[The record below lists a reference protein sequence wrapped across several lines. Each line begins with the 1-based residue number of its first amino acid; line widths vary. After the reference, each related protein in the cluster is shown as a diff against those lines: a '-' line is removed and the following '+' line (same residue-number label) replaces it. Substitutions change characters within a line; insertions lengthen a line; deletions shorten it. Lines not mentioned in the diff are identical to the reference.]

1 MNKQIKQLYEF
12 GSFRLD
18 TSERLL
24 MREGRTVPLPPKVF
38 DTLLALVENSG
49 RIVGK
54 EELMELLW
62 PNTFVEESNLTQN
75 ISQLR
80 RALGD
85 GNGDGHYIE
94 TIPKRGYR
102 FAKNVEPVSEPEPAL
117 NFALNGHTSV
127 ASKDNGN
134 VVHPAAA
141 EIPTV
146 TLSRKRLLATFGLLA
161 VSLAIVALAGYIA
174 YRRSNNQ
181 GKTAFRQISPAK
193 LTTSGKALEPAIS
206 RSGKYAAFIAE
217 EIAGSDDLQSLWVRQ
232 IAADSSNQIVQPA
245 EIIFAGVTFSPDD
258 NFVYYV
264 ARPRGG
270 VMSKLFQVPLLGGTP
285 REVMSDVDSP
295 VSFSPNG
302 QYFAFVRN
310 YPQQRETSLI
320 VAKLDGSEER
330 KLLTRKRPESISLSG
345 PAWSPDGRTIACA
358 VSNLLPND
366 SVAQVLAVNVE
377 DSSASP
383 IGEQT
388 WSNIGQVAWL
398 GDGSG
403 VVFSAWRRTS
413 AVYGDQIYLLT
424 YPKGEMRR
432 VTNDMTSY
440 EGVGVTSDSGLLVSR
455 RSDKV
460 SSIWIVP
467 EAGGSFD
474 VSKATQIKSGFGD
487 TYSERFGLDWTPD
500 GRLVYAAHAS
510 GNLDVWSTTTDGKQQ
525 RQLTRDTQTDFM
537 PVVPPDG
544 RYIVF
549 ASERGGSSHI
559 WRMDADGGNPT
570 QLTRGRGDIFP
581 SLSPDGRWV
590 VYGSS
595 TTGRATLWKVSIEG
609 GEPVQL
615 TEWKATAI
623 TRPTI
628 SPGGEFIACQ
638 YLDDKERKLK
648 VAVVPF
654 DGKELKPVGEAT
666 MEMPLPEFGLF
677 RWSPNGRSLT
687 YISTQN
693 GASNIWSK
701 PIDGGE
707 ARRLTNFT
715 SDQIFRFAWSR
726 DGKSLACERGI
737 VINDAVLLH
746 NVKAE

>member
-18 TSERLL
+18 TGERLL

-62 PNTFVEESNLTQN
+62 PDTFVEESNLTQN

-85 GNGDGHYIE
+85 GNGDGQYIE

-102 FAKNVEPVSEPEPAL
+102 FAKNVEPVGETEPAL
-117 NFALNGHTSV
+117 DFGMNGQVPV
-127 ASKDNGN
+127 AAKANGN
-134 VVHPAAA
+134 IVLTAVAEMPPA
-141 EIPTV
+141 

-161 VSLAIVALAGYIA
+161 VSLAIVALAGTIA
-174 YRRSNNQ
+174 YRRSNNH

-193 LTTSGKALEPAIS
+193 LTTSGKALQPAIS

-217 EIAGSDDLQSLWVRQ
+217 EIADSDGLQSLWVRQ
-232 IAADSSNQIVQPA
+232 IAADSSTQIVPPA

-310 YPQQRETSLI
+310 YPQQREASLI

-330 KLLTRKRPESISLSG
+330 KLLTRKRPETISLSG

-377 DSSASP
+377 NGAASP

-403 VVFSAWRRTS
+403 VIFSAWRRTS
-413 AVYGDQIYLLT
+413 AVYGDQLYLLT
-424 YPKGEMRR
+424 YPKGETRR

-440 EGVGVTSDSGLLVSR
+440 EGVGITSDSNLLVSR

-474 VSKATQIKSGFGD
+474 VSNATQIKSGFGD
-487 TYSERFGLDWTPD
+487 NYSERFGLDWTPD
-500 GRLVYAAHAS
+500 GRLIYPAHAS

-537 PVVPPDG
+537 PVVAPDG

-559 WRMDADGGNPT
+559 WRMDADGSNPT

-581 SLSPDGRWV
+581 SLSPDGQWV

-595 TTGRATLWKVSIEG
+595 TTGRAALWKVSIDG

-615 TEWKATAI
+615 TEWRATAI
-623 TRPTI
+623 TRPAI
-628 SPGGEFIACQ
+628 SPDGAFIACQ
-638 YLDDKERKLK
+638 YLDEKERKLK

-654 DGKELKPVGEAT
+654 DAKELKPIGEPKL
-666 MEMPLPEFGLF
+666 EMPLPEFGLF